1 MVNLEQIAIEKV
13 KALTP
18 EQLQNLL
25 LLLESWPNQTLQ
37 TGEAI
42 ADPTRAEAIVNQWLS
57 DNLPDRFAAG
67 EAWLIES
74 CHVWYVPIE
83 LTYPSLGSLGQ
94 VGEALISAF
103 SGTLLSV
110 SEVASIKQA
119 GAELYKTRQDDLQ
132 AAVS

>member
-1 MVNLEQIAIEKV
+1 MAIERV
-13 KALTP
+13 KTLTL

-25 LLLESWPNQTLQ
+25 LLLESWPNQTIQ
-37 TGEAI
+37 TGEPI
-42 ADPTRAEAIVNQWLS
+42 AEPAQAEAMANQWLL

-83 LTYPSLGSLGQ
+83 LTYPGLGSLGR

-103 SGTLLSV
+103 AGTLLSI
-110 SEVASIKQA
+110 SDIGSIRQA
-119 GAELYKTRQDDLQ
+119 GTELYSSYQDGLQ
-132 AAVS
+132 ATAS